1 MRVVKSPFFK
11 GGFRGIIKEL
21 IKPRNHHN
29 MANNQKDQITPP
41 PPAPEPIPRFFRDI
55 LGQDRV
61 ISHLK
66 TAMAKGRLSHAYLF
80 LGPEGVGKAS
90 VARALAAALN
100 CAALRE
106 DGDACGECP
115 SCRRL
120 AAGTHP
126 DFLVISP
133 EEAKSQISI
142 DQIRD
147 LRRLTEYPPLGG
159 GWRVVI
165 IKPAEAL
172 TAQNDAA
179 ANALL
184 KTLEEPPDR
193 HVLVLTAQGET
204 DLLPTVVSRC
214 HKLALTPLPTP
225 LVARELMHRRG
236 LTQSQAAL
244 LSALSGGSLGR
255 ALDLDIE
262 ELVEQRRQV
271 LADLAQLA
279 GGSDAGVLDWAQR
292 LAKNRPELDNFLLL
306 AQLWYRDLLIT
317 HYQAPAHLLA
327 NQDLLPQL
335 DATRAVGEP
344 ETWFAKF
351 SALGAAGRHLQ
362 ANLNP
367 ELTLDILGLRL
378 QRRGHLHDAR

>member
-1 MRVVKSPFFK
+1 
-11 GGFRGIIKEL
+11 
-21 IKPRNHHN
+21 
-29 MANNQKDQITPP
+29 MATHQKDQVTT
-41 PPAPEPIPRFFRDI
+41 APTAANQDQAAAPLFFRDI
-55 LGQDRV
+55 LGQERV

-100 CAALRE
+100 CAQPRA

-120 AAGTHP
+120 AAGTNP
-126 DFLVISP
+126 DFLVIGPTESL
-133 EEAKSQISI
+133 QIRI
-142 DQIRD
+142 GQIRD
-147 LRRLTEYPPLGG
+147 FRRVTTYPPFGG
-159 GWRVVI
+159 GWRVAL

-172 TAQNDAA
+172 NEEA

-193 HVLVLTAQGET
+193 HVLVLTALGEA

-214 HKLALTPLPTP
+214 HKLAFAPLPAP
-225 LVARELMHRRG
+225 LVARELMKRRG
-236 LTQSQAAL
+236 LTPARAAL
-244 LSALSGGSLGR
+244 LAALSGGSLGR
-255 ALDLDIE
+255 ALNLDPE
-262 ELVEQRRQV
+262 ELLAQRRQV
-271 LADLAQLA
+271 LADLARLA
-279 GGSDAGVLDWAQR
+279 EGSAAGVLDWAQR
-292 LAKNRPELDNFLLL
+292 LAKNRAELDSFLLM
-306 AQLWYRDLLIT
+306 AQLWYRDLLLA
-317 HYQAPAHLLA
+317 HYRAPAPLLA
-327 NQDLLPQL
+327 HQDLASEL
-335 DATRAVGEP
+335 DAARDAGTP

-351 SALGAAGRHLQ
+351 SALGAAQRHLQ

-378 QRRGHLHDAR
+378 QRHGYMHDAR

>member
-1 MRVVKSPFFK
+1 M
-11 GGFRGIIKEL
+11 
-21 IKPRNHHN
+21 
-29 MANNQKDQITPP
+29 
-41 PPAPEPIPRFFRDI
+41 FFREI

-61 ISHLK
+61 IAPLR

-80 LGPEGVGKAS
+80 LGPEGVGKAAT
-90 VARALAAALN
+90 ARALAAALN
-100 CAALRE
+100 CTEPRA
-106 DGDACGECP
+106 DGDACGSCP

-126 DFLVISP
+126 DLVLIAPTSESHQP
-133 EEAKSQISI
+133 QIKI
-142 DQIRD
+142 GQIRE

-172 TAQNDAA
+172 NDEA

-193 HVLVLTAQGET
+193 HLLVLTALGEA

-214 HKLALTPLPTP
+214 HKLAFTPLPLPLVTRE
-225 LVARELMHRRG
+225 LVARRH
-236 LTQSQAAL
+236 LTPAQAQL

-255 ALDLDIE
+255 ALKLDPE
-262 ELVEQRRQV
+262 ELLSQRRQV
-271 LADLAQLA
+271 LSDLAQLA
-279 GGSDAGVLDWAQR
+279 GGPDAAVLDWAQR
-292 LAKNRPELDNFLLL
+292 LAKNRAELDSFLLM
-306 AQLWYRDLLIT
+306 AQLWYRDLLLT
-317 HYQAPAHLLA
+317 HYRAPAHLLA
-327 NQDLLPQL
+327 HQDLQPEL
-335 DATRAVGEP
+335 DAARAQGTP
-344 ETWFAKF
+344 ETWLAKF

-367 ELTLDILGLRL
+367 ELTLDILGWRL
-378 QRRGHLHDAR
+378 KRQGYLHDAR